1 MKDPYRVMY
10 LINGQEVSKEDFNVP
25 IEDMIVWR
33 GDGIFEAI
41 RIHEG
46 FPFGLELHLE
56 RMASSARKLNLKID
70 TNNIRQ
76 DILKVAEFIN
86 NGGNATQAA
95 KTVGVSDG
103 SASTVGY
110 RMKNR
115 LINDIET
122 EQKEALKGYA
132 SKALHQIQT
141 LAETAVSENVKL
153 NANRDLLDR
162 AGWKP
167 VDKSEITEVSDLQNM
182 TDEELQ
188 AELDG
193 LYKARGKKLV
203 DA

>member
-1 MKDPYRVMY
+1 MAK
-10 LINGQEVSKEDFNVP
+10 LLS
-25 IEDMIVWR
+25 IE
-33 GDGIFEAI
+33 E
-41 RIHEG
+41 
-46 FPFGLELHLE
+46 
-56 RMASSARKLNLKID
+56 
-70 TNNIRQ
+70 RQ
-76 DILKVAEFIN
+76 DRDSDFIAEFIN

-115 LINDIET
+115 LINDIEA

-141 LAETAVSENVKL
+141 LAETAVSENVRLK
-153 NANRDLLDR
+153 ANSDLLDR

-167 VDKSEITEVSDLQNM
+167 VEKSEVTEVTDLQNM
-182 TDEELQ
+182 TTEELQ
-188 AELDG
+188 TELDA
-193 LYKARGKKLV
+193 LYKADGKKLV

>member
-1 MKDPYRVMY
+1 M
-10 LINGQEVSKEDFNVP
+10 
-25 IEDMIVWR
+25 
-33 GDGIFEAI
+33 
-41 RIHEG
+41 
-46 FPFGLELHLE
+46 
-56 RMASSARKLNLKID
+56 
-70 TNNIRQ
+70 
-76 DILKVAEFIN
+76 
-86 NGGNATQAA
+86 
-95 KTVGVSDG
+95 SDS

-110 RMKNR
+110 RLKQR
-115 LINDIET
+115 LVDDIEV
-122 EQKEALKGYA
+122 EQKESLKGYA

-167 VDKSEITEVSDLQNM
+167 VEKSEITEVSDLQNM

>member
-1 MKDPYRVMY
+1 MTTISMEQRRDRD
-10 LINGQEVSKEDFNVP
+10 EEF
-25 IEDMIVWR
+25 
-33 GDGIFEAI
+33 
-41 RIHEG
+41 
-46 FPFGLELHLE
+46 
-56 RMASSARKLNLKID
+56 
-70 TNNIRQ
+70 
-76 DILKVAEFIN
+76 VAEFVK

-95 KTVGVSDG
+95 KTVGVYDG

-115 LINDIET
+115 LINDIEA

-167 VDKSEITEVSDLQNM
+167 IDRSEVTEVTDLQNM
-182 TDEELQ
+182 TTEELQ
-188 AELDG
+188 AELDA
-193 LYKARGKKLV
+193 LYKADGKKLV

>member
-1 MKDPYRVMY
+1 MAK
-10 LINGQEVSKEDFNVP
+10 LLS
-25 IEDMIVWR
+25 IE
-33 GDGIFEAI
+33 E
-41 RIHEG
+41 
-46 FPFGLELHLE
+46 
-56 RMASSARKLNLKID
+56 
-70 TNNIRQ
+70 RQ
-76 DILKVAEFIN
+76 DRDSDFIAEFIN

-167 VDKSEITEVSDLQNM
+167 VEKSEVTEVSDLQNM

>member
-1 MKDPYRVMY
+1 MAK
-10 LINGQEVSKEDFNVP
+10 LLS
-25 IEDMIVWR
+25 IE
-33 GDGIFEAI
+33 E
-41 RIHEG
+41 
-46 FPFGLELHLE
+46 
-56 RMASSARKLNLKID
+56 
-70 TNNIRQ
+70 RQ
-76 DILKVAEFIN
+76 DRDSDFIAEFIN

-115 LINDIET
+115 LINDIEA
-122 EQKEALKGYA
+122 ELKEALKGYA

-167 VDKSEITEVSDLQNM
+167 VEKSEVTEVTDVQNM
-182 TDEELQ
+182 TDEKLQ
-188 AELDG
+188 AELDA

-203 DA
+203 DV

>member
-1 MKDPYRVMY
+1 MAK
-10 LINGQEVSKEDFNVP
+10 LLS
-25 IEDMIVWR
+25 IE
-33 GDGIFEAI
+33 E
-41 RIHEG
+41 
-46 FPFGLELHLE
+46 
-56 RMASSARKLNLKID
+56 
-70 TNNIRQ
+70 RQ
-76 DILKVAEFIN
+76 DRDSDFIAEFIN

-115 LINDIET
+115 LINDIEAA
-122 EQKEALKGYA
+122 QKEALKGYA

-167 VDKSEITEVSDLQNM
+167 VEKSEITEVSDLQNM
-182 TDEELQ
+182 TTEELQ
-188 AELDG
+188 VELDA
-193 LYKARGKKLV
+193 LYRADGKKLV

>member
-1 MKDPYRVMY
+1 MTNVLSIEERQVRD
-10 LINGQEVSKEDFNVP
+10 SDF
-25 IEDMIVWR
+25 I
-33 GDGIFEAI
+33 
-41 RIHEG
+41 
-46 FPFGLELHLE
+46 
-56 RMASSARKLNLKID
+56 
-70 TNNIRQ
+70 
-76 DILKVAEFIN
+76 AEFID

-115 LINDIET
+115 LINDIEA

-141 LAETAVSENVKL
+141 LAETAVSENVRLK
-153 NANRDLLDR
+153 ANSDLLDR

-167 VDKSEITEVSDLQNM
+167 VVKSEITEVSDLQNM
-182 TDEELQ
+182 TTEELQ
-188 AELDG
+188 AELDA
-193 LYKARGKKLV
+193 LYKADGKKLV

>member
-1 MKDPYRVMY
+1 MAK
-10 LINGQEVSKEDFNVP
+10 LLS
-25 IEDMIVWR
+25 IE
-33 GDGIFEAI
+33 E
-41 RIHEG
+41 
-46 FPFGLELHLE
+46 
-56 RMASSARKLNLKID
+56 
-70 TNNIRQ
+70 RQ
-76 DILKVAEFIN
+76 DRDSDFIAEFIN

-115 LINDIET
+115 LINDIEA

-141 LAETAVSENVKL
+141 LAETAVSENVRLK
-153 NANRDLLDR
+153 ANSDLLDR

-167 VDKSEITEVSDLQNM
+167 VERSEVTEVTDLQNM

-188 AELDG
+188 AELDA
-193 LYKARGKKLV
+193 LYKADGKKLV